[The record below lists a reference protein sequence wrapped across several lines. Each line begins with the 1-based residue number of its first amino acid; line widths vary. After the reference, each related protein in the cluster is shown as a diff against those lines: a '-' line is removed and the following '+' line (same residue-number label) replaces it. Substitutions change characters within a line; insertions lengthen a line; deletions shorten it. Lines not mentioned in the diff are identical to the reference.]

1 MKIMGWEESVTFM
14 AVVAVVST
22 LLRFIPALAPEVCD
36 AVWFFFCWEFRNV
49 YDKQLCSIHILG
61 SALV

>member
-36 AVWFFFCWEFRNV
+36 VVWFF
-49 YDKQLCSIHILG
+49 LLG
-61 SALV
+61 ISKCL